1 MNSEEFEKLVE
12 KLREALVDEPTTR
25 TTKRQEFIV
34 RASEGE
40 GECFINILDA
50 LPGTLLKLNE
60 VYYFRLYDEWVAP
73 QAYNPTFDDYE
84 VAMMG
89 RTIVENGAKVELLN
103 WPEE

>member
-1 MNSEEFEKLVE
+1 MNTKEFEKLVE
-12 KLREALVDEPTTR
+12 KLRETLVDESTPVTVSR
-25 TTKRQEFIV
+25 SDYIV

-40 GECFINILDA
+40 CETFINILDA